1 MKRILIIDDDS
12 DMCVLLS
19 KFLRKHGYDTETAS
33 SGESGIASFKRSNF
47 DAVLCDYRLG
57 DMNGKDVL
65 VEIIKCNSAIIFL
78 IFTGYSDIKTA
89 VEVIKFGAHDYIV
102 KPIVPHEI
110 LNILSTVFGSSNGD
124 VGDGEKLPRK
134 TNKATSGSDNNFFKG
149 NDPATKEL
157 YKQVELVAPTN
168 YSVILYGESGTGKEV
183 VAKNIHELSSRSSK
197 PFISLD
203 CGTINKGLSG
213 SELFG
218 HVKGSFTDAHTDKA
232 GHFELANG
240 GTLFL
245 DEVVNLS
252 LDVQSSLLRVIQE
265 RKIKRV
271 GGNKEIDID
280 VRIIVA
286 SNEDLP
292 NAHKKRKFRE
302 DLYHRLNE
310 FSINLPALRDR
321 RRDIKP
327 LADFFLAKANLEL
340 NKSIEGFEDD
350 VIALFASY
358 KWPGNIRELK
368 NVVRRAALLTNEKNI
383 SGKSLPW
390 EILPISAADKSS
402 SNKFA

>member
-12 DMCVLLS
+12 DMCILLS
-19 KFLRKHGYDTETAS
+19 KFLTKHGYETETAS
-33 SGESGIASFKRSNF
+33 SGKSGIANFKKSDF
-47 DAVLCDYRLG
+47 DAVICNYRLG

-65 VEIIKCNSAIIFL
+65 VEIIKFNPTIIFL
-78 IFTGYSDIKTA
+78 VFTGYSDIKTA
-89 VEVIKFGAHDYIV
+89 VEVIKFGALDYIV
-102 KPIVPHEI
+102 KPIVPEEI
-110 LNILSTVFGSSNGD
+110 LNILSTAFGSPKNKID
-124 VGDGEKLPRK
+124 DGAKLPDK
-134 TNKATSGSDNNFFKG
+134 KNKAIPESENNFFKG

-157 YKQVELVAPTN
+157 YKQVALVAPTN

-183 VAKNIHELSSRSSK
+183 VAKNIHELSSRNLK

-203 CGTINKGLSG
+203 CGTLNKELSG

-218 HVKGSFTDAHTDKA
+218 HMKGSFTDAHNDKA

-245 DEVVNLS
+245 DEVANLS

-292 NAHKKRKFRE
+292 NAHKKKKFRE

-321 RRDIKP
+321 KKDIKP
-327 LADFFLAKANLEL
+327 LADFFLAKANSEL
-340 NKSIEGFEDD
+340 KKNIEGFDDD
-350 VIALFASY
+350 VINLFTNY

-383 SGKSLPW
+383 SNKSLPW
-390 EILPISAADKSS
+390 EILPASTTDISAA
-402 SNKFA
+402 NKFS

>member
-12 DMCVLLS
+12 DMCTLLS
-19 KFLRKHGYDTETAS
+19 KFLTKHGYETETAS
-33 SGESGIASFKRSNF
+33 SGKSGIASFTKSIF
-47 DAVLCDYRLG
+47 DAVICDYRLG

-65 VEIIKCNSAIIFL
+65 VEIIKLNPTIIFL
-78 IFTGYSDIKTA
+78 VFTGYSDIKTA
-89 VEVIKFGAHDYIV
+89 VEVIKFGALDYIV
-102 KPIVPHEI
+102 KPVVPEEI
-110 LNILSTVFGSSNGD
+110 LNILSTAFGSSQNKND
-124 VGDGEKLPRK
+124 DSAKLPGK
-134 TNKATSGSDNNFFKG
+134 KNKAIPQSENNFFKG
-149 NDPATKEL
+149 NDSATKEL
-157 YKQVELVAPTN
+157 YKQVALVAPTN

-183 VAKNIHELSSRSSK
+183 VAKNIHELSSRNSM

-203 CGTINKGLSG
+203 CGTLNKELSG

-218 HVKGSFTDAHTDKA
+218 HVKGSFTDAHNDKA

-245 DEVVNLS
+245 DEVANLS

-292 NAHKKRKFRE
+292 DAHKKKKFRE

-321 RRDIKP
+321 KKDIKP
-327 LADFFLAKANLEL
+327 LADFFLAK
-340 NKSIEGFEDD
+340 
-350 VIALFASY
+350 V
-358 KWPGNIRELK
+358 
-368 NVVRRAALLTNEKNI
+368 
-383 SGKSLPW
+383 
-390 EILPISAADKSS
+390 
-402 SNKFA
+402 

>member
-1 MKRILIIDDDS
+1 MNRILIIDDDA

-19 KFLRKHGYDTETAS
+19 KFLSKHGYETETAS
-33 SGESGIASFKRSNF
+33 SGKSGIANFKKSDF

-65 VEIIKCNSAIIFL
+65 QEIIKCNPAIIFL

-102 KPIVPHEI
+102 KPIVPEEI
-110 LNILSTVFGSSNGD
+110 LNILSTALGSSKNEND
-124 VGDGEKLPRK
+124 DGAKLPVK
-134 TNKATSGSDNNFFKG
+134 KNKAIAGSENNFFKG
-149 NDPATKEL
+149 SDPATKEL
-157 YKQVELVAPTN
+157 YKQVALVAPTN

-183 VAKNIHELSSRSSK
+183 VAKNIHELSSRNSK
-197 PFISLD
+197 PFISID
-203 CGTINKGLSG
+203 CGTLNKELSG

-245 DEVVNLS
+245 DEVANLS

-292 NAHKKRKFRE
+292 DAHKKKKFRE

-310 FSINLPALRDR
+310 FSINLPVLRDR
-321 RRDIKP
+321 KKDIKP
-327 LADFFLAKANLEL
+327 LADFFLGKVNLEL
-340 NKSIEGFEDD
+340 EKNIEGFDDD
-350 VIALFASY
+350 VITLFSNY

-368 NVVRRAALLTNEKNI
+368 NVVRRAALLTTEKYI
-383 SGKSLPW
+383 SSRSLPW
-390 EILPISAADKSS
+390 EILPASTAEKSA

>member
-1 MKRILIIDDDS
+1 MKRILIIDDDA

-19 KFLRKHGYDTETAS
+19 NFLTKHGYETETAS
-33 SGESGIASFKRSNF
+33 SGKSGIANFSKSNF

-65 VEIIKCNSAIIFL
+65 IEIIKHNPAIIFL

-102 KPIVPHEI
+102 KPVVPEEI
-110 LNILSTVFGSSNGD
+110 LNILSTALGSSKNKID
-124 VGDGEKLPRK
+124 DGAKPAGK
-134 TNKATSGSDNNFFKG
+134 INKAISKSENNFFRG

-157 YKQVELVAPTN
+157 YKQVALVAPTN
-168 YSVILYGESGTGKEV
+168 YSIILYGESGTGKEV
-183 VAKNIHELSSRSSK
+183 VAKDIHELSSRNLK

-203 CGTINKGLSG
+203 CGTLNKELSG

-245 DEVVNLS
+245 DEVANLS

-321 RRDIKP
+321 KKDIKQ
-327 LADFFLAKANLEL
+327 LANFFLAKVNLEL
-340 NKSIEGFEDD
+340 GKSIDGFDDD
-350 VIALFASY
+350 VITLFANY

-368 NVVRRAALLTNEKNI
+368 NVVRRAALLTNEKYI
-383 SGKSLPW
+383 SSRSLPW
-390 EILPISAADKSS
+390 EILPVSNADKSL
-402 SNKFA
+402 SNKFT